1 MVVEEKR
8 FKNLFGTRVLI
19 PSFNLIHFYF
29 CIFFIHLLSLL
40 IIYYT
45 FYQSSFFIVFD
56 LDDFINKYV
65 SLFKRNLKNFLNKN
79 Y

>member
-19 PSFNLIHFYF
+19 PSFNLIRFYF
-29 CIFFIHLLSLL
+29 CIFFIRFLSLL